1 MDDTFNVLKTFVIE
15 QINQR
20 LSNSQNSDIQLRK
33 AIEPED
39 LSQKMDLKIPQLGM
53 DSPYLLQ
60 LIQEVLEY
68 SVNTNHPYFMNQMF
82 GKTQP
87 IAPNTLPDGKPNPA
101 GMQQNRRVEVKIID
115 NQ

>member
-1 MDDTFNVLKTFVIE
+1 K
-15 QINQR
+15 
-20 LSNSQNSDIQLRK
+20 
-33 AIEPED
+33 
-39 LSQKMDLKIPQLGM
+39 LSQSRAQAVVNA
-53 DSPYLLQ
+53 LLSKGVSKTR
-60 LIQEVLEY
+60 LVAKG
-68 SVNTNHPYFMNQMF
+68 F

>member
-39 LSQKMDLKIPQLGM
+39 LSQKMDLNDDMEFQG
-53 DSPYLLQ
+53 
-60 LIQEVLEY
+60 
-68 SVNTNHPYFMNQMF
+68 
-82 GKTQP
+82 
-87 IAPNTLPDGKPNPA
+87 
-101 GMQQNRRVEVKIID
+101 
-115 NQ
+115 